1 MSQAIYR
8 KFRPQRFSEI
18 VGQRPIVVT
27 LQNEVEHQRIAHAY
41 LFSGPRGVGKTT
53 MARLLAKTVNCQKQK
68 KNEPCGTCDACKE
81 IAAGR
86 ALDLIEIDAASHTGV
101 DNVRENIIENARFTP
116 QRFAYKVFIIDEVHM
131 LSISAFNAL
140 LKTLEEPPDHV
151 IFIMA
156 TTEIHRV
163 PETIISRCQ
172 RFDFKRVSVEDLLT
186 RLRFIAKEEK
196 VDIDEDVLHVVA
208 RRAEGSVRD
217 AEVLLGQLLSL
228 GEKHVTM
235 ESASLIIPRSN
246 FSLILEFYRALVS
259 RNAAGGL
266 TVINRLVDEGINIMD
281 FTRDTVEFFRK
292 ILMYKI
298 SRSTVELDN
307 LELGKEILTEVEQ
320 LTEQTTVAR
329 LVEIIE
335 TLLSKSRE
343 ARYSQIIQLPLELAV
358 VELCTQQPDEPM
370 SPPSAKPP
378 ASSHPTVKSETASK
392 PTVSPAPKKGAI
404 KVSLE
409 HVQKAWNDVVNAVR
423 QNNHSAG
430 LSLKTGQ
437 PYKVDGDQLVV
448 AFQHRLHAERM
459 KERSIRSIVEDACAG
474 LFGERLTLAT
484 VVLPTDEFSKL
495 IPAEP
500 EGEGGSILDQAMQV
514 FGGAIANKE

>member
-8 KFRPQRFSEI
+8 KYRPQRFSDV
-18 VGQRPIVVT
+18 VGQRPVVVT
-27 LQNEVEHQRIAHAY
+27 LQHEIENKRIAHAY

-53 MARLLAKTVNCQKQK
+53 MARLLAKTVNCQHPK
-68 KNEPCGTCDACKE
+68 KGEPCGTCDACKE

-151 IFIMA
+151 LFIMA

-172 RFDFKRVSVEDLLT
+172 RFDFKRASVEDLLT

-196 VDIDEDVLHVVA
+196 VDVDEDVLHLAA

-217 AEVLLGQLLSL
+217 AEVLLGQMLSL

-235 ESASLIIPRSN
+235 ESAALILPRSN
-246 FSLILEFYRALVS
+246 FTLILEFYRALVT
-259 RNAAGGL
+259 RDAASGL
-266 TVINRLVDEGINIMD
+266 SVVNRLVDEGVNVVD

-292 ILMYKI
+292 VLLYKI
-298 SRSTVELDN
+298 NTSKEELEN
-307 LELGKEILTEVEQ
+307 MELGKDVQAEVEQ
-320 LTEQTTVAR
+320 LTSQVLASR
-329 LVEIIE
+329 IVEIIE
-335 TLLSKSRE
+335 TLLAKSRE
-343 ARYSQIIQLPLELAV
+343 LRFSQIVQLPLELAV
-358 VELCTQQPDEPM
+358 VELCTETTDDITPPPAM
-370 SPPSAKPP
+370 KPPSAPRPTAKSDP
-378 ASSHPTVKSETASK
+378 APSPTST
-392 PTVSPAPKKGAI
+392 PTPKKGVL

-423 QNNHSAG
+423 QHNHSAG

-437 PYKVDGDQLVV
+437 PYKVEGDQLVV
-448 AFQHRLHAERM
+448 AFQHKLHAERM
-459 KERSIRSIVEDACAG
+459 KERSIRSIVEDTCAS
-474 LFGERLTLAT
+474 LFGEKLTLAT

-495 IPAEP
+495 VPADP
-500 EGEGGSILDQAMQV
+500 EGGKGNILDQAMQV
-514 FGGAIANKE
+514 FGGAITGEE